1 MTLSSKIHVWT
12 AVVTTNTQAVF
23 PVWRLYYLLC
33 RTILELIRHCTIY
46 ALIRLTKSI
55 RAQHDTV
62 SISKRHSAP
71 LTFEDRVQE
80 STSTPDCFNFDRR
93 FSCAMWS
100 AWYSM
105 SYCRTSK
112 VTRYGALNIE
122 ENIRGIVRQTFG
134 IHYFPPPLPLPPPPR
149 SPDSGSIYTGY
160 CTAHSDAVAFWKSTV
175 QCDKCPIFGGKTQ
188 KRKSTSER
196 GIWETLRSGTSSL
209 CSTHVIM
216 RRILLRSVSR
226 N

>member
-33 RTILELIRHCTIY
+33 RTILELIWHCKIY
-46 ALIRLTKSI
+46 ALIRLTKPV

-134 IHYFPPPLPLPPPPR
+134 IHCFPPPLPLPPPLAPPTQAVFIQDTAQHTVTQ
-149 SPDSGSIYTGY
+149 SP
-160 CTAHSDAVAFWKSTV
+160 FEKV
-175 QCDKCPIFGGKTQ
+175 QCSVISAPFLVAKPRNVSPPQNVAYGKPCAQ
-188 KRKSTSER
+188 AR
-196 GIWETLRSGTSSL
+196 
-209 CSTHVIM
+209 
-216 RRILLRSVSR
+216 LLYVVRML
-226 N
+226 